1 MSRNLKSIV
10 LFVLSFVIMYP
21 VFPNKLYPLMIAYTV
36 SIIFNIIK
44 NFHLKIS
51 VENQKRRKKVENI
64 ISDATKESD
73 VVPVIP
79 ASYDELRQMNTIKN
93 PKKSKGNLFKK
104 IQLILRQ

>member
-1 MSRNLKSIV
+1 
-10 LFVLSFVIMYP
+10 
-21 VFPNKLYPLMIAYTV
+21 MIAYTI

-44 NFHLKIS
+44 NFHLL
-51 VENQKRRKKVENI
+51 ENFSGKSKTEKKVENI

-93 PKKSKGNLFKK
+93 PKKSKREPVQEDL
-104 IQLILRQ
+104 LICLNVKPMFVLSALDLPSIK